1 MSIVIV
7 HLLTGFVIMVVGMAA
22 VAAIIVVA
30 VWVAFRK
37 K

>member
-22 VAAIIVVA
+22 VAAIIVAA
-30 VWVAFRK
+30 VWLALK
-37 K
+37 D